1 MNLMLLMLLDV
12 QKILLLFLNLILL
25 KLLTKDILKKNKV
38 QLTQEIFP
46 FLKIV
51 HILNMI
57 IFVGSE
63 NNQIYTSK
71 IAIYDLIN
79 SQDIYSPSFQKEIA
93 NLKAIDKFLFIS
105 FQDEL

>member
-1 MNLMLLMLLDV
+1 MNLMLLMLLCV
-12 QKILLLFLNLILL
+12 QMILLLFLNLILL

-63 NNQIYTSK
+63 NNQIYTYK

-79 SQDIYSPSFQKEIA
+79 SQDIYSQHLMLQQ
-93 NLKAIDKFLFIS
+93 NLLNVC
-105 FQDEL
+105 